1 MKITLKF
8 IFLCLI
14 FFSIVV
20 KSQTLSAVQQQ
31 NARATGYA
39 IVAAKNPGKSFSIL
53 MIKWDG
59 INDLEYNALNQINA
73 AWHPQ
78 AVVKGNYFDQIF
90 DNSDFSN
97 YSTVLL
103 SQPEF
108 NNYKH
113 TGSDWWIVCST
124 LPSFSNSGLAVKVA
138 DDKSGVGGLT
148 IETNNGTNLKMGG
161 NTNYSWI
168 QSHNSLPLY
177 INELGNNSIFN
188 LVGGN
193 VGVGTSTP
201 QRKFDSYTIG
211 GAYNGNNYFRMGV
224 GAAGAYGGNNHI
236 EFTYN
241 DWGNVGDRTKDNIVA
256 KIQSTSNVVSG
267 TDVGGTLSFFTKEKG
282 GVFSTAPIERMT
294 IISDGNV
301 GIGTTNPT
309 SKLTVAGNINSRE
322 VKVSVDAGAD
332 FVFEKDY
339 ALPSLQ
345 EVEKFVT
352 ENKHLPEIASA
363 KEMQK
368 EGINLSEMNMKLLQK
383 IEELTLYVIEQ
394 NKRIELQQKEYN
406 SQSKEM
412 EIIKK
417 EVESIKLLLNN
428 KNNK

>member
-1 MKITLKF
+1 MKITLKC
-8 IFLCLI
+8 ICLCLI
-14 FFSIVV
+14 FFSTVV
-20 KSQTLSAVQQQ
+20 NSQTLSAVQQQ

-39 IVAAKNPGKSFSIL
+39 IVASKNPGKSFSIL

-59 INDLEYNALNQINA
+59 INDLEYNANNQINP

-78 AVVKGNYFDQIF
+78 AVVKGNYFYQAF
-90 DNSDFSN
+90 ENNDFSN
-97 YSTVLL
+97 YSSVLV
-103 SQPEF
+103 SQSEF
-108 NNYKH
+108 DYFKH
-113 TGSDWWIVCST
+113 TGTDWWIVCST

-188 LVGGN
+188 LTGGN
-193 VGVGTSTP
+193 LGVGTSTP
-201 QRKFDSYTIG
+201 QRKLDSYTTG

-224 GAAGAYGGNNHI
+224 GAAGAYGGNNHL

-256 KIQSTSNVVSG
+256 KIQSTSNVVSPS
-267 TDVGGTLSFFTKEKG
+267 DVGGTLSFFTKEKG
-282 GVFSTAPIERMT
+282 GVFSSAPIERMT

-301 GIGTTNPT
+301 GIGTPNPT

-332 FVFEKDY
+332 FVFDKDY
-339 ALPSLQ
+339 ILPSLQ

-352 ENKHLPEIASA
+352 KNKHLPEIASA

-368 EGINLSEMNMKLLQK
+368 EGINLSEMNIKLLQK
-383 IEELTLYVIEQ
+383 IEELTLYLIQQQTEIEELKKSKQ
-394 NKRIELQQKEYN
+394 SMQSIEERVLQ
-406 SQSKEM
+406 M
-412 EIIKK
+412 EKK
-417 EVESIKLLLNN
+417 MK
-428 KNNK
+428 